1 MIDLKNLEKKW
12 YENAKKCKQIARN
25 LPINNYEIIGEIIF
39 NV

>member
-12 YENAKKCKQIARN
+12 YKKAIKCKHIARN
-25 LPINNYEIIGEIIF
+25 LPINNYEIIGEIIL